1 MATIDAPHT
10 QEPTPITD
18 VATAARTCQEAVGQR
33 LTAWIVGVRDPKAV
47 GRWIAGTS
55 VQQDEVVRRLLALAY
70 VVQILSMR
78 HADDS
83 NWMRSWLLSPNPGL
97 DDSSAAE
104 WIRDQDSATPVIR
117 VARSYVQ

>member
-18 VATAARTCQEAVGQR
+18 VATAARVCQDAIGQR

-47 GRWIAGTS
+47 GRWITGTN

-70 VVQILSMR
+70 VIQVLANR
-78 HADDS
+78 HDGDS
-83 NWMRSWLLSPNPGL
+83 NWTRTWLLSPNPKL
-97 DDSSAAE
+97 EDASAAE
-104 WIRDQDSATPVIR
+104 WIRDQESATPVIR
-117 VARSYVQ
+117 AARSYVE